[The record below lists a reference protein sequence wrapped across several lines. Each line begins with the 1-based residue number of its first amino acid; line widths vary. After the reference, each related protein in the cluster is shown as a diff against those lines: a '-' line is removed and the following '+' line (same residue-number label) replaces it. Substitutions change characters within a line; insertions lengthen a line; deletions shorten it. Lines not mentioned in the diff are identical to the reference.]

1 MGDKTYIYDSK
12 NYLFSGLHL
21 PAISE
26 VPEASAKSPYLGLSL
41 KFDYTEISQLIADT
55 QLPMPPTQT
64 TESTM
69 ATGTLTLPLIDAFER
84 LLGLFNEKENIPI
97 LAPLIK
103 REIFFR
109 LLIGKHGNKLRK
121 LATFGTQSQK
131 ITQSISWLQSNFA
144 QPLRIDD
151 LAKKANMGVS
161 TYHQHFRQMTN
172 LSPLQYQKQLRLQE
186 ARRLMLTQNIDAATA
201 AYEVGYQSPS
211 QFSREYSRLFDA
223 PPASDIINLR
233 ERMTSN
239 LY

>member
-1 MGDKTYIYDSK
+1 
-12 NYLFSGLHL
+12 
-21 PAISE
+21 
-26 VPEASAKSPYLGLSL
+26 
-41 KFDYTEISQLIADT
+41 
-55 QLPMPPTQT
+55 
-64 TESTM
+64 
-69 ATGTLTLPLIDAFER
+69 
-84 LLGLFNEKENIPI
+84 
-97 LAPLIK
+97 
-103 REIFFR
+103 
-109 LLIGKHGNKLRK
+109 
-121 LATFGTQSQK
+121 
-131 ITQSISWLQSNFA
+131 TQSISWLQSHFT